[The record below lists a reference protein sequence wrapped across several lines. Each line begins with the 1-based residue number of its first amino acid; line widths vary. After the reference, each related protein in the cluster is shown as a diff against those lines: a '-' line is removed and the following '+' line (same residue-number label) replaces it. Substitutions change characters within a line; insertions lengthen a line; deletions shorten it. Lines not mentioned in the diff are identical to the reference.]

1 MNKIS
6 YIEKFN
12 LKSRLVELI
21 ILFFA
26 ITLGFLVDNYRES
39 LSEKSNAKKLLSS
52 MSTDLKGDLVRFETF
67 SNIRKNLINSVND
80 FIDDVE
86 KRGLLKDDLNQQQL
100 FSLAIFN
107 WTYFKPNTANIEQVI
122 SSGALRY
129 LGSDELINQIGV
141 LEAQNISLNDRQ
153 EREQEFFL
161 NYLQPLMHK
170 YYNFKWLNSNYVR
183 KWESFPE
190 AFQKLSKVNLENTNY
205 MLWDNSID
213 LKIKIINLFENYVF
227 ILRSSYAITYAEYL
241 GEINNTI
248 KIIDSN
254 LEPDKYNFNSKE
266 APENN

>member
-1 MNKIS
+1 MKKIP
-6 YIEKFN
+6 YTEKLN

-26 ITLGFLVDNYRES
+26 ITLGFIVDNYRES
-39 LSEKSNAKKLLSS
+39 LSEKSNAKELLSS
-52 MSTDLKGDLVRFETF
+52 MSTDLKEDLVRFETF

-86 KRGLLKDDLNQQQL
+86 KRGLLKDDLYQQQL

-107 WTYFKPNTANIEQVI
+107 WTYFKPNKANIEQVI

-129 LGSDELINQIGV
+129 LGNDELINQIGV

-170 YYNFKWLNSNYVR
+170 HYNFKWLNSNYVR
-183 KWESFPE
+183 KWKSFDE
-190 AFQKLSKVNLENTNY
+190 ASQKLSEVNVENTNY
-205 MLWDNSID
+205 LLWENSID

-227 ILRSSYAITYAEYL
+227 ILRSSYLVTYAGYL
-241 GEINNTI
+241 GEINKTI

-254 LEPDKYNFNSKE
+254 LKPEKLSINLKE
-266 APENN
+266 ASENQ